1 MTTTR
6 HTDSLEAAADMMER
20 GGMDTT
26 DNDHCCPPD
35 DVAEAC
41 RDICRMAMA
50 LDDAPADVEA
60 RLQAFHRRKRRLTA
74 WLWTAAA
81 AACVAAI
88 VAIALTRQTAPNLD
102 SSPIAYTEVR
112 DLKGVTIV
120 GQKGRETVKRLTEPV
135 RSRVFDVMGESP
147 SDVVLTAAVPT
158 GSSYEM
164 LLADG
169 TRVLMHSNSRLV
181 FPSRFTGPKREVR
194 LDGEAYFVVAH
205 DAAKPF
211 VVHGGKVNAVVT
223 GTEFYM
229 KSYGKAGDNVAL
241 VNGKLKV
248 KCGGAEMD
256 IAPGQRAEADG
267 EGSLTVRSVDTRPLE
282 YWRDGYLF
290 YDHASLRDIIESI
303 AADNA
308 YFVEYN
314 TTAPL
319 DRELHFVADRTAGIG
334 PVLRAL
340 GGITGVSIHVAG
352 RRMVVE

>member
-6 HTDSLEAAADMMER
+6 NTDPLEAAADMMER
-20 GGMDTT
+20 DGLDTNG
-26 DNDHCCPPD
+26 NDHCSPPD

-50 LDDAPADVEA
+50 LDDTPADVEA
-60 RLQAFHRRKRRLTA
+60 RLRAFHRRKRRRTVA
-74 WLWTAAA
+74 MWAAA

-88 VAIALTRQTAPNLD
+88 AALTLTHNTAPSLD

-120 GQKGRETVKRLTEPV
+120 GQKGRKTVGRLTEPV

-164 LLADG
+164 RLADG

-181 FPSRFTGPKREVR
+181 FPSRFTGPRREVR

-211 VVHGGKVNAVVT
+211 VVRGGKVNAVVT

-241 VNGKLKV
+241 INGKLKV
-248 KCGGAEMD
+248 RCDGAEMD
-256 IAPGQRAEADG
+256 IAPGQQAEIDG
-267 EGSLTVRSVDTRPLE
+267 EGSLSAKSIDTRPLE

-308 YFVEYN
+308 YLVEYN

-319 DRELHFVADRTAGIG
+319 DRELHFVADRTCGIA
-334 PVLRAL
+334 PVLHAL
-340 GGITGVSIHVAG
+340 SGITGVSVHVAG